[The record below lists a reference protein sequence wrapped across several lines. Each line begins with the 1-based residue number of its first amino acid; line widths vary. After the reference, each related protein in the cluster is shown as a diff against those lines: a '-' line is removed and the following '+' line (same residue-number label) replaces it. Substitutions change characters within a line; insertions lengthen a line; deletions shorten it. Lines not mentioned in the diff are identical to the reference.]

1 MAKVPVDQ
9 FHGEMQHGSFS
20 TPSAD
25 LQSSDSCRVP
35 GATDIKRLLKAKA
48 AHQQRVKVVRARVQ
62 LLNAHEQQVWKDVKL
77 LHQRGNNQAEF
88 AQWQREV
95 RKEEQL
101 QLQRD
106 VADYH
111 EALKER
117 ARHVRASLQNTQ
129 APRLEKYRENKMTAQ
144 QVREDSRRLLAALQE
159 VREQSHQ
166 SKMMQVEVRKQQ
178 RKQQQLR
185 KQVEATRQ
193 EQLRQDWNAMR
204 YAQLQEEMQ
213 QAEQDLA
220 AIEQEEM
227 AALSRLQRSQSV
239 RESVVSQYQV
249 APSHPAM
256 GDITATSMRTDALEE
271 PPKQL
276 VNERIEE
283 VTELAEVTEVEVPR
297 DDLKD
302 TLDTDQR
309 AAPRSH
315 QSSGSHGFGPLDSEP
330 EEMVSQEPKQQCDET
345 LVAPVEAAGDE
356 TQPKKR
362 EGVRPK
368 QPRGYGFS
376 PKKRAAAAAAGA
388 SVKPPAD

>member
-178 RKQQQLR
+178 QLFCAFSSKMR
-185 KQVEATRQ
+185 SCWDHDLGSHPCRGIKAQ
-193 EQLRQDWNAMR
+193 ESSFLPSLLALGPSKHGSFTAFLFGNEPLARHRAHPSCFSDRGLAFEWMLIFDSSKYHHKPIDFELGIGKVIPGWDEGIEGMR
-204 YAQLQEEMQ
+204 VGGKRRLQIP
-213 QAEQDLA
+213 ADLA
-220 AIEQEEM
+220 YGERAVGKI
-227 AALSRLQRSQSV
+227 
-239 RESVVSQYQV
+239 
-249 APSHPAM
+249 
-256 GDITATSMRTDALEE
+256 
-271 PPKQL
+271 PPNSTL
-276 VNERIEE
+276 VFD
-283 VTELAEVTEVEVPR
+283 TELVDVKAPGAE
-297 DDLKD
+297 L
-302 TLDTDQR
+302 
-309 AAPRSH
+309 
-315 QSSGSHGFGPLDSEP
+315 
-330 EEMVSQEPKQQCDET
+330 
-345 LVAPVEAAGDE
+345 
-356 TQPKKR
+356 
-362 EGVRPK
+362 
-368 QPRGYGFS
+368 Y
-376 PKKRAAAAAAGA
+376 
-388 SVKPPAD
+388 